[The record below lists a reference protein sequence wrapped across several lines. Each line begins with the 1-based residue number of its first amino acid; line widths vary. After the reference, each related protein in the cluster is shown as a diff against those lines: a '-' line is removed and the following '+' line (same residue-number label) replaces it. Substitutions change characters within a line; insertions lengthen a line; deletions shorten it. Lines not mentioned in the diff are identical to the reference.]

1 MISKMIPKMTSGM
14 IQAPATL
21 AMLGGGQLGRFF
33 VTAAHELG
41 YKVIVLD
48 PDPNAPAGLIAD
60 EHLVAAYDDPTAL
73 QQLASR
79 CAAATTEFENVPAAA
94 LEKLAE
100 TIPVHPSAEAVA
112 IAQNRVAEK
121 SFLRNNGFAT
131 APFLVIEKATDLA
144 KAPDQLTEMF
154 PAILKI
160 ARFGYDGKGQA
171 RVKNIAEAQ
180 QAFAEFNAPCVLE
193 KMVKLDLEVSVMLAR
208 NGSGECQSFTLA
220 ENQHSHGILDISIAP
235 ARTSATLLAMA
246 EEMAKQVAEHLNY
259 VGVLAVEFFI
269 VNGELL
275 INEIA
280 PRPHNSGHYTL
291 DGCVTN
297 QFEQQVR
304 AICNLPLGSP
314 RLHSAAVMVN
324 LLGDLWFQ
332 ENSTASREPD
342 WAILNKIPNLKL
354 HLYGKHSA
362 RPGRKM
368 GHFTVID
375 SDSMKAVTTTL
386 AARAAIGIKN

>member
-1 MISKMIPKMTSGM
+1 MIK
-14 IQAPATL
+14 APATL

-60 EHLVAAYDDPTAL
+60 DHIVAAYDDPAAL

-100 TIPVHPSAEAVA
+100 KIPVHPSADAVA

-131 APFLVIEKATDLA
+131 APFLVIESAANLA
-144 KAPDQLTEMF
+144 KAGDEMF

-193 KMVKLDLEVSVMLAR
+193 KMLNLELEVSVVMAR
-208 NGSGECQSFTLA
+208 NSSGECQSFTLA
-220 ENQHSHGILDISIAP
+220 ENQHSNGILDVSIAP
-235 ARTSATLLAMA
+235 ARTSAPLLAKA
-246 EEMAKQVAEHLNY
+246 ESMAKQVAQHLNY

-269 VNGELL
+269 VDGELL

-280 PRPHNSGHYTL
+280 PRPHNSGHYTI

-304 AICNLPLGSP
+304 AMCDLPLGSP
-314 RLHSAAVMVN
+314 LLHSASVMVN

-332 ENSTASREPD
+332 DDSEESREPD
-342 WAILNKIPNLKL
+342 WAILNEIPNLKL
-354 HLYGKHSA
+354 HLYGKQSA

-375 SDSMKAVTTTL
+375 GDAKKAVTTAL
-386 AARAAIGIKN
+386 KARKVIGVKD

>member
-1 MISKMIPKMTSGM
+1 MIPGM
-14 IQAPATL
+14 IKAPATL

-48 PDPNAPAGLIAD
+48 PDPDAPAGLIAD
-60 EHLVAAYDDPTAL
+60 DHIIAAYDDPAAL
-73 QQLASR
+73 EQLANR

-100 TIPVHPSAEAVA
+100 KIPVHPSAEAVA

-121 SFLRNNGFAT
+121 RFLGNSGFAT
-131 APFLVIEKATDLA
+131 APFLVIETAADLA
-144 KAPDQLTEMF
+144 KVSDEIF

-180 QAFAEFNAPCVLE
+180 RAFAEFNAPCVLE
-193 KMVKLDLEVSVMLAR
+193 KMLTLELEVSVVMAR
-208 NGSGECQSFTLA
+208 NSSGECQSFTLA

-235 ARTSATLLAMA
+235 ARTSATLLAKA

-291 DGCVTN
+291 DGCVTH

-304 AICNLPLGSP
+304 ALCNLPLGAP
-314 RLHSAAVMVN
+314 RLHSTAVMVN

-332 ENSTASREPD
+332 ENSEASREPD
-342 WAILNKIPNLKL
+342 WAKLNKIPNLKL
-354 HLYGKHSA
+354 HLYGKESA

-375 SDSMKAVTTTL
+375 CDVSKAVTTAL
-386 AARAAIGIKN
+386 AARKAIGIKD

>member
-1 MISKMIPKMTSGM
+1 MIPKM

-48 PDPNAPAGLIAD
+48 PDPDAPAGLIAD
-60 EHLVAAYDDPTAL
+60 EQIVAAYDDPAAL
-73 QQLASR
+73 EQLANR

-100 TIPVHPSAEAVA
+100 KIPVHPSAQAVA
-112 IAQNRVAEK
+112 IVQNRVAEK

-131 APFLVIEKATDLA
+131 APFLVIETAADLA
-144 KAPDQLTEMF
+144 KTGEEMF

-160 ARFGYDGKGQA
+160 ARLGYDGKGQA

-180 QAFAEFNAPCVLE
+180 QAFAEFNAACVLE
-193 KMVKLDLEVSVMLAR
+193 KMLSLELEVSVVMAR
-208 NGSGECQSFTLA
+208 NSSGECQSFTLA
-220 ENQHSHGILDISIAP
+220 ENHHSHGILDISIAP
-235 ARTSATLLAMA
+235 ARTSATLLAKA

-291 DGCVTN
+291 DGCVTH

-304 AICNLPLGSP
+304 ALCNLPLGTP
-314 RLHSAAVMVN
+314 RLHSASVMVN

-332 ENSTASREPD
+332 NNSDESRKPD
-342 WAILNKIPNLKL
+342 WAMLNKIPNLKL
-354 HLYGKHSA
+354 HLYGKQSA

-375 SDSMKAVTTTL
+375 SDANKAVTTAL
-386 AARAAIGIKN
+386 AARKAIGIKD

>member
-1 MISKMIPKMTSGM
+1 MIPKT
-14 IQAPATL
+14 IPAPATL

-48 PDPNAPAGLIAD
+48 PDADAPAGLIAD
-60 EHLVAAYDDPTAL
+60 DHIIAAYDDPAAL
-73 QQLASR
+73 EQLANR

-100 TIPVHPSAEAVA
+100 KIPVHPSAEAVA
-112 IAQNRVAEK
+112 IAQNRIAEK
-121 SFLRNNGFAT
+121 TFLGNNGFAT
-131 APFLVIEKATDLA
+131 APFMVIEKAPDLA
-144 KAPDQLTEMF
+144 KVSDEMF

-171 RVKNIAEAQ
+171 RVKNISEAQ
-180 QAFAEFNAPCVLE
+180 QAFTEFNAPCVLE
-193 KMVKLDLEVSVMLAR
+193 KMVKLDLEVSVVLAR
-208 NGSGECQSFTLA
+208 NSSGECQSFTLT

-235 ARTSATLLAMA
+235 ARTSATLLAKA
-246 EEMAKQVAEHLNY
+246 EEMAKQVAQHLNY

-275 INEIA
+275 INEVA

-291 DGCVTN
+291 DGCVTH

-304 AICNLPLGSP
+304 ALCNLPLGTP
-314 RLHSAAVMVN
+314 RLHSASVMVN

-332 ENSTASREPD
+332 ENSDESREPD
-342 WAILNKIPNLKL
+342 WAKLNNIPNLKL
-354 HLYGKHSA
+354 HLYGKE
-362 RPGRKM
+362 
-368 GHFTVID
+368 
-375 SDSMKAVTTTL
+375 
-386 AARAAIGIKN
+386 

>member
-1 MISKMIPKMTSGM
+1 MIK
-14 IQAPATL
+14 APATL

-60 EHLVAAYDDPTAL
+60 EHLVAAYDDPAAL

-100 TIPVHPSAEAVA
+100 KIPVHPSAQAVA
-112 IAQNRVAEK
+112 IAQNRVTEK

-131 APFLVIEKATDLA
+131 APFLVIESADDLA
-144 KAPDQLTEMF
+144 KADDTMF

-180 QAFAEFNAPCVLE
+180 AAFAEFNAPCVLE
-193 KMVKLDLEVSVMLAR
+193 KMLNLELEVSVVMAR
-208 NGSGECQSFTLA
+208 NSSGECQSFTLA
-220 ENQHSHGILDISIAP
+220 ENQHSHGILDVSIAP
-235 ARTSATLLAMA
+235 ARTSAALLAKAESMA
-246 EEMAKQVAEHLNY
+246 EQVAQHLNY

-269 VNGELL
+269 VNDELL

-280 PRPHNSGHYTL
+280 PRPHNSGHYTI

-304 AICNLPLGSP
+304 AMCDLPLGST
-314 RLHSAAVMVN
+314 RLHSASVMVN

-332 ENSTASREPD
+332 DDSEESREPD
-342 WAILNKIPNLKL
+342 WAILSKIPNLKL
-354 HLYGKHSA
+354 HLYGKQSA

-375 SDSMKAVTTTL
+375 SDAKQAVTTAL
-386 AARAAIGIKN
+386 KAREAIGVKD

>member
-1 MISKMIPKMTSGM
+1 MIPKVITGM
-14 IQAPATL
+14 IPEIIKAPATL

-48 PDPNAPAGLIAD
+48 PDPDAPAGLIAD
-60 EHLVAAYDDPTAL
+60 EHIVAAYDDPAAL
-73 QQLASR
+73 EQLANR

-94 LEKLAE
+94 LQKLAKK
-100 TIPVHPSAEAVA
+100 IPVHPSAEAVA
-112 IAQNRVAEK
+112 IAQNRIAEK
-121 SFLRNNGFAT
+121 RFLGNNGFAT
-131 APFLVIEKATDLA
+131 APFLVIEKANE
-144 KAPDQLTEMF
+144 LTSAGDDMF

-171 RVKNIAEAQ
+171 RVKNISEAQ

-193 KMVKLDLEVSVMLAR
+193 KMVKLDLEVSVVLAR
-208 NGSGECQSFTLA
+208 NSRGECQSFTLT
-220 ENQHSHGILDISIAP
+220 ENIHHHGILDISIAP
-235 ARTSATLLAMA
+235 ARTSTTLLAKA
-246 EEMAKQVAEHLNY
+246 EEMAKQVAQALHY
-259 VGVLAVEFFI
+259 VGVMAVEFFI

-291 DGCVTN
+291 DGCITH

-304 AICNLPLGSP
+304 ALCNLPLGAP
-314 RLHSAAVMVN
+314 RLHSASVMVN

-332 ENSTASREPD
+332 ENSDEGREPD
-342 WAILNKIPNLKL
+342 WAKLNNIPNLKL
-354 HLYGKHSA
+354 HLYGKESA

-375 SDSMKAVTTTL
+375 SDVAEAVTTAL
-386 AARAAIGIKN
+386 AARKAIGIKD

>member
-1 MISKMIPKMTSGM
+1 MIPGM
-14 IQAPATL
+14 IKAPATL
-21 AMLGGGQLGRFF
+21 AVLGGGQLGRFF

-48 PDPNAPAGLIAD
+48 PDPDAPAGLIAD
-60 EHLVAAYDDPTAL
+60 EQIVAAYDDPAAL
-73 QQLASR
+73 EQLANR

-100 TIPVHPSAEAVA
+100 KIPVHPSAEAVA

-131 APFLVIEKATDLA
+131 APFLVIETAADLA
-144 KAPDQLTEMF
+144 KAGEEIF

-160 ARFGYDGKGQA
+160 ARLGYDGKGQA
-171 RVKNIAEAQ
+171 RVKNIAEAR
-180 QAFAEFNAPCVLE
+180 QAFAEFNATCVLE
-193 KMVKLDLEVSVMLAR
+193 KMLSLELEVSVVMAR
-208 NGSGECQSFTLA
+208 NSSGQCQSFTLA
-220 ENQHSHGILDISIAP
+220 ENQHSHGILDVSIAP
-235 ARTSATLLAMA
+235 ARTSAALLAKA

-291 DGCVTN
+291 DGCVTH

-304 AICNLPLGSP
+304 ALCNLPLGAP
-314 RLHSAAVMVN
+314 RLHSASVMVN

-332 ENSTASREPD
+332 NNSDESREPD
-342 WAILNKIPNLKL
+342 WAMLNKIPNLKL
-354 HLYGKHSA
+354 HLYGKQSA

-375 SDSMKAVTTTL
+375 SDITEALTTAL
-386 AARAAIGIKN
+386 AARKAIGVKN